1 MLFGQNNK
9 FHIFVSKS
17 QGKNFNVMSKKTT
30 LLVSL
35 LLILLSASVTLAQ
48 TADSQIMRVK
58 KVDSNGKGKTD
69 GSSVNTNKS
78 SNPTSTTPPPIVQ
91 PNYEE
96 MSKGR
101 VKAVAENDNSVSTA
115 VPVTYVGE
123 EKKMTEVNY
132 TIDAQQSNFDNLINM
147 IDMRNKVHSS
157 DNHAVLIQ
165 TPKYNQLLSDIT
177 SYRAKFNDDVN
188 KKGFENCSKR
198 EQSLF
203 LSFLKQ
209 DGKKEEYTT
218 YMNKLKQD

>member
-1 MLFGQNNK
+1 MFFLAS
-9 FHIFVSKS
+9 FV
-17 QGKNFNVMSKKTT
+17 FF
-30 LLVSL
+30 
-35 LLILLSASVTLAQ
+35 SVTLSVAQ
-48 TADSQIMRVK
+48 TADSQFMRVS
-58 KVDSNGKGKTD
+58 KVDKNGKGKTD
-69 GSSVNTNKS
+69 ESSINTNKS

-96 MSKGR
+96 LSKGR
-101 VKAVAENDNSVSTA
+101 SKAVAEDDNTFA
-115 VPVTYVGE
+115 KPVPVTYVGD
-123 EKKMTEVNY
+123 EKKMTEVSY
-132 TIDAQQSNFDNLINM
+132 TIDAQQSNFDNLSNM
-147 IDMRNKVHSS
+147 IDKRNKVHSS
-157 DNHAVLIQ
+157 DNHAVLLQ